1 MQRAAKSGRRVT
13 VYWQAV
19 SPHEVLTNKRFKI
32 LGTPL
37 KDWLVCGK
45 CKRQQRHHAQN
56 GGDFDAECWECGA
69 DRRNFMYMDELARE
83 LLPTNENLYRL
94 KR

>member
-1 MQRAAKSGRRVT
+1 MQRAVKSGRRVT

-19 SPHEVLTNKRFKI
+19 SPHEVLTNTVQDTRNPAQR
-32 LGTPL
+32 LAGL
-37 KDWLVCGK
+37 RQCH
-45 CKRQQRHHAQN
+45 RQQRHAAQN

-69 DRRNFMYMDELARE
+69 TVKTLCTWMSLARE